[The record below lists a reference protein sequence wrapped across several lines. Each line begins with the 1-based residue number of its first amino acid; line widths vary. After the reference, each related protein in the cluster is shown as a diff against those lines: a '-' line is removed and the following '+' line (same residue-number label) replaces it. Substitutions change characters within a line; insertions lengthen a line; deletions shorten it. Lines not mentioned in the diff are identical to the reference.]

1 MLDLPLPP
9 VYQGKVRDLYDAG
22 EDRLLMVASDRLSA
36 FDVVMAEPVPDK
48 GRTLTAMSVF
58 WFDRLADVARNHLI
72 SADVEHLP
80 HEWRDPG
87 LAGRMMLVHR
97 CRMLP
102 VECIVRGYLAGSAWV
117 EYRELGTVCGARVQP
132 GLREADRL
140 PAPIFTPSTK
150 AMTGDHDENIPF
162 DRMVELVGGDRAE
175 AARALSLTVY
185 ERAARHAETAGII
198 VADTKLELGVLGLE
212 GDELVLADEVLTPDS
227 SRFWPADRWEPGVTP
242 PSFDKQ
248 PVRDELAAT
257 GWDKRP
263 PPPSLSP
270 ATVAATRAR
279 YIEAYERLSGLAFAA
294 WPGGP
299 LV

>member
-1 MLDLPLPP
+1 MFDLPLPP
-9 VYQGKVRDLYDAG
+9 VYQGKVRDLFDAG
-22 EDRLLMVASDRLSA
+22 ADRLLMVASDRLSA
-36 FDVVMAEPVPDK
+36 FDVVMAEVVPDK

-58 WFDRLADVARNHLI
+58 WFEVLGGLAGNHLI
-72 SADVEHLP
+72 SAELDALP
-80 HEWRDPG
+80 HEWRDPR

-102 VECIVRGYLAGSAWV
+102 VECIVRGYLAGSGWA
-117 EYRELGTVCGARVQP
+117 EYRERGTVCGAPVAP

-150 AMTGDHDENIPF
+150 ATSGTHDENIPF

-175 AARALSLTVY
+175 EARALSLAVY
-185 ERAARHAETAGII
+185 ARAAAHAEATGILL
-198 VADTKLELGVLGLE
+198 ADTKLELGLLGGE
-212 GDELVLADEVLTPDS
+212 GDRLVLADEVLTPDS
-227 SRFWPADRWEPGVTP
+227 SRFWPADAWQPGRTP

-248 PVRDELAAT
+248 PVRDELAAS

-263 PPPSLSP
+263 PPPPLS
-270 ATVAATRAR
+270 AGTVAATRAR
-279 YIEAYERLSGLAFAA
+279 YVEAYERLSGLDFAA